1 MHQIIFFDIDGTLRD
16 EVYGVPETA
25 KVAIK
30 MCRENSIYT
39 CLCTGRTIGTITD
52 DVLDLS
58 TDGIIAGGGS
68 YIEFQSEVIKKT
80 FFKMDKMK
88 EASFYLKN
96 MNNET
101 AFTFESDD
109 IVFMNKAA
117 VEILTSLNNEKFKL
131 LNEEERRGAI
141 LKQKIIYEENLHSF
155 NENLHE
161 ISKICLWGSEE
172 VFKKLKS
179 IFSENEIQLAQS
191 YKFDSRNYYEIIQKE
206 CNKGEAILSLC
217 KHLDIDVNK
226 TLGFGDGRNDIDM
239 LKVVGSAVGVQGGS
253 KEIFQYVDSICE
265 EPMKDGI
272 YLELKRRNLI

>member
-1 MHQIIFFDIDGTLRD
+1 MQQIIFFDIDGTLRD

-25 KVAIK
+25 RNAIK

-52 DVLDLS
+52 DVLNLS

-68 YIEFQSEVIKKT
+68 YIEFQNEVIKKS
-80 FFKMDKMK
+80 FFNISKMK
-88 EASFYLKN
+88 EASFYLRN
-96 MNNET
+96 LNSET

-109 IVFMNKAA
+109 IVFMNKTA

-131 LNEEERRGAI
+131 LNEEDRKSAI
-141 LKQKIIYEENLHSF
+141 LKQKIIYEENIHDF
-155 NENLHE
+155 NENLHG
-161 ISKICLWGSEE
+161 INKICLWSNEE
-172 VFKKLKS
+172 VFKSLKS

-191 YKFDSRNYYEIIQKE
+191 FKFDSRNYYEIIQKE

-217 KHLDIDVNK
+217 KHLGIDSNK
-226 TLGFGDGRNDIDM
+226 TIGFGDGRNDIDM

-253 KEIFQYVDSICE
+253 NEIFQYVDSICE

>member
-1 MHQIIFFDIDGTLRD
+1 MQQIIFFDIDGTLRD

-25 KVAIK
+25 RNAIK

-52 DVLDLS
+52 DVLNLS

-68 YIEFQSEVIKKT
+68 YIEFQNKVIKKS
-80 FFKMDKMK
+80 FFNISKMK
-88 EASFYLKN
+88 EASFYLRN
-96 MNNET
+96 LNSET

-109 IVFMNKAA
+109 IVFMNKTA

-131 LNEEERRGAI
+131 LNEEDRKSAI
-141 LKQKIIYEENLHSF
+141 LKQKIIYEENIHDF
-155 NENLHE
+155 NENLHG
-161 ISKICLWGSEE
+161 INKICLWSNEE
-172 VFKKLKS
+172 VFKSLKS

-191 YKFDSRNYYEIIQKE
+191 FKFDSRNYYEIIQKE

-217 KHLDIDVNK
+217 KHLGIDSNK
-226 TLGFGDGRNDIDM
+226 TIGFGDGRNDIDM

-253 KEIFQYVDSICE
+253 NEIFQYVDSICE